1 MPKLEIAAIEALYF
15 SIVFSTSSLQF
26 MHVTARNLSSIIA
39 GSRDES
45 EFSKDFAR
53 EHVERSCGVNV
64 RGGEGGEGG
73 MP

>member
-1 MPKLEIAAIEALYF
+1 
-15 SIVFSTSSLQF
+15 

-39 GSRDES
+39 GLKDES

-64 RGGEGGEGG
+64 RGGEGGEEEGEVV
-73 MP
+73 